1 MIVGDIFSAPAMH
14 PGLLLT
20 CAGCR
25 GSRVLAVFDIELAL
39 SCVFSPPEILEFSTE
54 HDCIYLHDELP
65 RRRVWSA
72 GQCRGTSVRGRWCA
86 RGSRPTASA

>member
-65 RRRVWSA
+65 RRRV
-72 GQCRGTSVRGRWCA
+72 GRLVLLWLKLQE
-86 RGSRPTASA
+86 RLRWRRSND

>member
-65 RRRVWSA
+65 RRRVWRLVLLWLKL
-72 GQCRGTSVRGRWCA
+72 QERLRW
-86 RGSRPTASA
+86 RRSND